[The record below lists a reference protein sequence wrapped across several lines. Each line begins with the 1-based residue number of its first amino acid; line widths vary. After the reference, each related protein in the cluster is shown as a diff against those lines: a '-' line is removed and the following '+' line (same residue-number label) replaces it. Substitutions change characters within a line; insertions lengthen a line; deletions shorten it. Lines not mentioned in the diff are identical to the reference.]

1 MITSRLLPVGLA
13 CSGAL
18 VASSLAQAA
27 EPPVDRYALA
37 WVRATGA
44 EACPSSPELG
54 RLVEATVGTD
64 LVPPTQ
70 ATILVDA
77 LVAPKPGGGFR
88 TLIRVNSAAGE
99 ALGERRLESDDAR
112 CSDVTRSTL
121 LVLAV
126 MMNPDAAPRGLPS
139 GVLDVLEQW
148 DDEETR
154 SARERALERE
164 QNPQPELPRARGTP
178 AAPARAPA
186 KPAGAKAD
194 ERTPAAS
201 RSGSKRDRGVE
212 LGLSLA
218 LNLELTPRPTFGGVA
233 TLALPLGDAWVAQV
247 EAAFFPGG
255 SAYIPSA
262 YATDDVTI
270 AVAELAPELCP
281 RPLELGR
288 VRGSACAGV
297 VGGVRVLGG
306 SGLAEPAK
314 PVQPYVGPA
323 GSVDLAWFF
332 AEHGF
337 VEARVHAA
345 WLPRDD
351 RFVFTDH
358 DGTVRELFDPA
369 PFAGYAALG
378 AGGVF

>member
-1 MITSRLLPVGLA
+1 MITSRLLRVGLA

-18 VASSLAQAA
+18 VASGLAQAA

-54 RLVEATVGTD
+54 RLVEATVGAD

-70 ATILVDA
+70 ATMLIDA

-88 TLIRVNSAAGE
+88 TLVRLNSAAGE

-126 MMNPDAAPRGLPS
+126 MMNPDAAAQGLPS

-148 DDEETR
+148 DDEATR
-154 SARERALERE
+154 SARERALALE
-164 QNPQPELPRARGTP
+164 QNPQPELPAARGTP
-178 AAPARAPA
+178 AAAAAPA
-186 KPAGAKAD
+186 GSKAD
-194 ERTPAAS
+194 ERTPVAS
-201 RSGSKRDRGVE
+201 RSGPKKGRGVE

-218 LNLELTPRPTFGGVA
+218 LNVELTPRPTFGGVA

-306 SGLAEPAK
+306 SGLGDPAK
-314 PVQPYVGPA
+314 PVQPYVGPV

-337 VEARVHAA
+337 VEARLHAA